1 MTQGVFKKVFELF
14 MNSPIWMEIF
24 CVLSLLESEK
34 VYFARCF
41 KKIQKNF

>member
-1 MTQGVFKKVFELF
+1 MNLPIGVE
-14 MNSPIWMEIF
+14 NF